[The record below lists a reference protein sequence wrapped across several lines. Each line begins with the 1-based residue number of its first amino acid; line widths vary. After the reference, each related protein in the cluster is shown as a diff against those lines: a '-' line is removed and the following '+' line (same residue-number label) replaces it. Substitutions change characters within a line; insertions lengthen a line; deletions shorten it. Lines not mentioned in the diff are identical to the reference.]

1 MKWIEENTDWGKVEV
16 DANKL
21 FTLLKIIDELPSNKR
36 VYAKDIV
43 KKVRDA
49 GVKSINGQNYGLLKK
64 TIVPGI
70 VNQNFTLDNWRET
83 IKEYSDNSRLDIYVT
98 FPHIIKAIE
107 EILVEKEAINL
118 EVAAKP
124 LRPISVNWRTG
135 LAAAASQ
142 SKSFL
147 VQRKFLGL
155 YKCYIHSPYDTNIIT
170 YPLLLRE
177 NPQDK
182 TLEVLLG
189 NKNTKYRYTGIPV
202 MTGIDTLCFSVVDFH
217 DNITEMMQI
226 TVSIPHTHTAS
237 NSLLLRGTFSSI
249 DPYRQPICG
258 RIILNRVSDPVS
270 IETFEND
277 SAAIFSYDDENV
289 ELSIRY
295 YLKDEIQSL
304 IMCKL
309 NYQNLDGLIL
319 EKNTIREHFGGF
331 KGFGKRQEPLHS
343 YKTHPRKNVDS
354 NEGYSIQGFWISDF
368 IGRGEHAI
376 EIYYIKQS
384 GGNITCMFQHFKKS
398 SDNKN
403 FRGRGVGFCKGN
415 KITIS
420 YNMLSPEIMTNGAF
434 ILQAKDSYPVS
445 VLVGNF
451 FEIEDNKIITSHS
464 KKMTFKKVS
473 LEKDK
478 EVLLQQNEDFIFK
491 DYDEVAAKFKIQPLK
506 LGENEEDNSN
516 FVMDL

>member
-1 MKWIEENTDWGKVEV
+1 MKWSKENTDWGKVEI

-21 FTLLKIIDELPSNKR
+21 STLLARLEKLPSNKK

-43 KKVRDA
+43 KRVKDK
-49 GVKSINGQNYGLLKK
+49 GVSGINEQNYGVIKRVIL
-64 TIVPGI
+64 PGI
-70 VNQNFTLDNWRET
+70 
-83 IKEYSDNSRLDIYVT
+83 NSRTTTLENWYVT
-98 FPHIIKAIE
+98 IQNSTKNSRIDLYILFPDLIESIE
-107 EILVEKEAINL
+107 EILLEKEISTSDS
-118 EVAAKP
+118 VAESFQPVA
-124 LRPISVNWRTG
+124 VNWRTG
-135 LAAAASQ
+135 LTATASQ

-147 VQRKFLGL
+147 IQRKFLGL
-155 YKCYIHSPYDTNIIT
+155 YKCYLHSPNDSNILS

-177 NPQDK
+177 NPHDK

-189 NKNTKYRYTGIPV
+189 NTNTNYRYSGIPI

-217 DNITEMMQI
+217 NNITEMMQM
-226 TVSIPHTHTAS
+226 TLSIPHTHTAK
-237 NSLLLRGTFSSI
+237 SLLLRGTFSSI
-249 DPYRQPICG
+249 DPSRQPICG
-258 RIILNRVSDPVS
+258 RIILHRISEPVPIDIFENAS
-270 IETFEND
+270 AETFEYDNQNIEP
-277 SAAIFSYDDENV
+277 AIA
-289 ELSIRY
+289 Y

-304 IMCKL
+304 IMCERTYH
-309 NYQNLDGLIL
+309 NFDGLVL
-319 EKNTIREHFGGF
+319 EKNIIRDYFDDF
-331 KGFGKRQEPLHS
+331 KGFGKRKEPLKN
-343 YKTHPRKNVDS
+343 YTIYPRKNMVS

-376 EIYYIKQS
+376 EIYYFKQS
-384 GGNITCMFQHFKKS
+384 EGNITCMFQHFKKS

-403 FRGRGVGFCKGN
+403 FRGKGVGFCKGS

-420 YNMLSPEIMTNGAF
+420 YNMFDPKIMTNGAF
-434 ILQAKDSYPVS
+434 ILQAKDNYPVS

-478 EVLLQQNEDFIFK
+478 ELLLQQNEDFIFK
-491 DYDEVAAKFKIQPLK
+491 DYDEVAEKFKIQPLQ
-506 LGENEEDNSN
+506 LSESEEKDNSN